1 MIVELETKASDHN
14 CNPFLSEKF
23 NPCCN
28 DFLLEFE
35 EKRTI
40 VAILFY
46 LRNPTVVAMIFLP
59 EFEGKLTIVAI
70 LFYPR
75 NRTVVS
81 MIFKLEIK
89 ANLTISNCF
98 FQ

>member
-1 MIVELETKASDHN
+1 LKLKRLTIVAILFSLRNPTVVSMIVELETKASDHN

-46 LRNPTVVAMIFLP
+46 LKNPTVAAMIFCL
-59 EFEGKLTIVAI
+59 
-70 LFYPR
+70 
-75 NRTVVS
+75 
-81 MIFKLEIK
+81 
-89 ANLTISNCF
+89 NLKEN
-98 FQ
+98 